1 MSLLTSSASPLPT
14 ASPGLRGRA
23 ATVLGGSAL
32 IAVAAHVAVPFWP
45 VPLTFQTLAVLVL
58 GAIAGPR
65 LGTAAV
71 LAYLAEGIAG
81 LPVFAA
87 GAGPAVLAG
96 PTGGYL
102 VGYVAAAALV
112 GVAGVRGWLGSMPR
126 AVATFCAADALV
138 FGCGLARLATL
149 YGAEKALTV
158 GLAPF
163 LIGEGL
169 KIALAATL
177 VTAGRSFFER

>member
-1 MSLLTSSASPLPT
+1 MSLLTSSASPLPA
-14 ASPGLRGRA
+14 ASRGLRGGA
-23 ATVLGGSAL
+23 AAVLGGSAT
-32 IAVAAHVAVPFWP
+32 IAVAAHVAIPFWP
-45 VPLTFQTLAVLVL
+45 VPLTFQTLAVLVV

-65 LGTAAV
+65 LATAAV

-102 VGYVAAAALV
+102 VGYVAAAAIV
-112 GVAGVRGWLGSMPR
+112 GVAGNRGWLGSMPR
-126 AVATFCAADALV
+126 AVAVFCAADALV

-149 YGAEKALTV
+149 YGAEKALAV

-177 VTAGRSFFER
+177 VAAGRGLLKR